1 MSETEKQTMGA
12 LVSVLVLVAPG
23 VLLHE
28 APRFPGSLAGGLLGI
43 AGATLF
49 VLLLVYSLVKRS
61 AWLRVQ
67 ITKHASLRTF
77 LSFHVYAG
85 VAGALLGI
93 LHSGHAYRSPLGIA
107 LVAAMLT
114 VVLSGF
120 VGRYY
125 LGHLGAEVRQQQAL
139 LGTLRSIYD
148 RIALRLGAAAEISP
162 TAPDVPILGLVDAIA
177 DVEYSLTVREAAKRI
192 TARWM
197 VVHTVASIVLYG
209 LLLLHIG
216 SGIYYGLRWLP

>member
-67 ITKHASLRTF
+67 IT
-77 LSFHVYAG
+77 
-85 VAGALLGI
+85 
-93 LHSGHAYRSPLGIA
+93 
-107 LVAAMLT
+107 
-114 VVLSGF
+114 
-120 VGRYY
+120 
-125 LGHLGAEVRQQQAL
+125 
-139 LGTLRSIYD
+139 
-148 RIALRLGAAAEISP
+148 
-162 TAPDVPILGLVDAIA
+162 
-177 DVEYSLTVREAAKRI
+177 
-192 TARWM
+192 
-197 VVHTVASIVLYG
+197 
-209 LLLLHIG
+209 
-216 SGIYYGLRWLP
+216 